1 MNKYMIAVSFLALFS
16 FLTAIYLRKYYAS
29 IPAISVFIT
38 SILFWSKPEEKWRM
52 YIDIVVV
59 QLALYYSIFY
69 AYYNMDLHKFR
80 RYFTVLAVSLIYF
93 AFAILSWNL
102 NPYINHTN
110 ISFFKTVTIMLH
122 SMATFITNCSNIIMY
137 TSITSI

>member
-1 MNKYMIAVSFLALFS
+1 
-16 FLTAIYLRKYYAS
+16 
-29 IPAISVFIT
+29 
-38 SILFWSKPEEKWRM
+38 M

-59 QLALYYSIFY
+59 RIALYYSIFY
-69 AYYNMDLHKFR
+69 AHYNMDLQKFS

-102 NPYINHTN
+102 NPYISHRN
-110 ISFFKTVTIMLH
+110 ISFFIIVTIMLH

>member
-1 MNKYMIAVSFLALFS
+1 MVVVSFLALFS
-16 FLTAIYLRKYYAS
+16 FITAIYLGKYYAS
-29 IPAISVFIT
+29 IPALFVFIT
-38 SILFWSKPEEKWRM
+38 SILLWCKLEEKLHM

-59 QLALYYSIFY
+59 QLVLYYFIFY
-69 AYYNMDLHKFR
+69 AYYNMDLQKFR

-110 ISFFKTVTIMLH
+110 ISFFKTITIMLH
-122 SMATFITNCSNIIMY
+122 SMATFITNCFNIIMY
-137 TSITSI
+137 TSI

>member
-1 MNKYMIAVSFLALFS
+1 MVVVSFLALFS
-16 FLTAIYLRKYYAS
+16 FITAIYLGKYYAS
-29 IPAISVFIT
+29 IPALFVFIT
-38 SILFWSKPEEKWRM
+38 SILLWCKLEEKLHM

-59 QLALYYSIFY
+59 QLVLYYFIFY
-69 AYYNMDLHKFR
+69 AYYNIDLHKFC
-80 RYFTVLAVSLIYF
+80 RYFNVLAVSLIYF

-102 NPYINHTN
+102 NQYINQTN
-110 ISFFKTVTIMLH
+110 ISLFKTITIMLH

>member
-16 FLTAIYLRKYYAS
+16 FITAIYLGKYYAS
-29 IPAISVFIT
+29 IPALSVFIT

-52 YIDIVVV
+52 YIDIVIA
-59 QLALYYSIFY
+59 QLALYYSI
-69 AYYNMDLHKFR
+69 YYSYTNMSYQKFC
-80 RYFTVLAVSLIYF
+80 RYFTVLGVSLIYF

-137 TSITSI
+137 TSI